1 SLITPFFKGSDPMY
15 RNMIG
20 ASSALAVLALLV
32 GVPATGFAH
41 EDDRLCNVVL
51 DGDGEPVLES
61 DDDEVGH
68 SNSAACPEDKIAAGE
83 VVNTD
88 AGEQTAAAE
97 TAPAVTIDP
106 LIVYFDVNQD
116 QLDAGARAEVNA
128 YVAELQANPAKSLSV
143 VGYTDTS
150 GSADLNAR
158 LSEARANSVAAALI
172 EAGLPA
178 GMITR
183 GAAGE
188 NDLAI
193 STPDGT
199 REANNR
205 RVSVTPTY

>member
-1 SLITPFFKGSDPMY
+1 MY

-20 ASSALAVLALLV
+20 ASSALAILTLLA

-41 EDDRLCNVVL
+41 EDGRLCNVIL

-61 DDDEVGH
+61 DEDAVGH
-68 SNSAACPEDKIAAGE
+68 SNSAACPEGESAAAAAE
-83 VVNTD
+83 VENTD
-88 AGEQTAAAE
+88 AGEQTAAVE
-97 TAPAVTIDP
+97 TAPATTIDP

-116 QLDAGARAEVNA
+116 KLDAGARAEVDA

-183 GAAGE
+183 GASGE
-188 NDLAI
+188 DDLAI
-193 STPDGT
+193 ATPDGT

-205 RVSVTPTY
+205 RVTVTPSY